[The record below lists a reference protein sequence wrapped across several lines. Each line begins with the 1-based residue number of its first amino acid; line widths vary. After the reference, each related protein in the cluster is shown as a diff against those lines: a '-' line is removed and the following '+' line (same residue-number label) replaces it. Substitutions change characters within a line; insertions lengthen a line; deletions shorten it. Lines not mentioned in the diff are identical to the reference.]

1 MKYLISFAFSCI
13 LIIQLSANAQTGG
26 ETCATATVIA
36 SIPYQATGNTSTAL
50 DDYFASC
57 QDVGNNGG
65 AKDLVY
71 EYTNGSS
78 DVYLTISLCQ
88 AVTNYDCQVYI
99 YEGSCTGTP
108 VGCQEDGCQSPA
120 YGAAYNST
128 LVAQLFLANTTY
140 YIVVDGYDAG
150 SNGDYQI
157 NISESIGISPPAETN
172 IPLILI
178 DTYGNQIVDEP
189 KINTNLKIINNGPG
203 ALNHPTD
210 VPNVYNGYAGIEIRG
225 AYSASLPQKPY
236 GIETWD
242 VNGNNNNV
250 SLLGMPIENDWI
262 LIPNYN
268 DKTFLRNVLAF
279 NLFTQMGHY
288 APRTQ
293 LVEVVVNNIY
303 EGVYVFTEKIK
314 RDKNR
319 IDIAKLDLDDNAGDS
334 LTGGYIFKVDYWNNG
349 NSWPANYDNPN
360 YPGNPVQFVY
370 DYPAVDIITAQ
381 QKDYIQT
388 SVENF
393 EDALWGTSFNDPV
406 LGYRSHIDVK
416 SFIDYFIV
424 NEFSRNGDGFKKSRR
439 FHKNKDSKNPLIL
452 AGPVWD
458 FDWAYKDMSTAY
470 SNGAGW
476 MHSFNG
482 GTDVTPP
489 GWYIRLMQD
498 TTFANELACTYF
510 TYRQTILDKTNLNA
524 YIDSL
529 AAVMDQAQERHY
541 ERWPILGVNVGT
553 PEIGSQPTTY
563 AGEITKFKTWISD
576 RIDWLDAN
584 MPGNCPNLGTNEL
597 ASKEPYW
604 NVYPNPTHDILNVY
618 VDQPINSISISDASG
633 KIVQHQFV
641 NGSTIAQ
648 TITSQLNGVYLL
660 KVELANGRIINT
672 RIVCQ

>member
-1 MKYLISFAFSCI
+1 MKFSITLLVFFLSTISSI
-13 LIIQLSANAQTGG
+13 AQTGG
-26 ETCATATVIA
+26 ETCATATVIS
-36 SIPYQATGNTSTAL
+36 SIPYQATGNTSSAL

-57 QDVGNNGG
+57 QDVGNPGG

-71 EYTNGSS
+71 EYTNGSN

-88 AVTNYDCQVYI
+88 AITDYDCQVYV

-120 YGAAYNST
+120 YAAPYNST

-150 SNGDYQI
+150 SNGNYQI
-157 NISESIGISPPAETN
+157 DVFESVGINPPAETN
-172 IPLILI
+172 IPLVLI
-178 DTYGNQIVDEP
+178 NTYGNQIVDEP
-189 KINTNLKIINNGPG
+189 KISTNLKIIDNGPG
-203 ALNHPTD
+203 ALNHPND
-210 VPNVYNGYAGIEIRG
+210 IPNVYNDLAGIEIRG
-225 AYSASLPQKPY
+225 AYSATLPQKPY
-236 GIETWD
+236 GIETWLAD
-242 VNGNNNNV
+242 STNNNV
-250 SLLGMPIENDWI
+250 SLLGMPPENDWI

-279 NLFTQMGHY
+279 DLFTKMGHY
-288 APRTQ
+288 APRTK
-293 LVEVVVNNIY
+293 LVEVVVNDIY

-319 IDIAKLDLDDNAGDS
+319 VDISKLDLDDNAGDS
-334 LTGGYIFKVDYWNNG
+334 LTGGYIYKVDYWNSS

-370 DYPAVDIITAQ
+370 DYPAEDVITAQ
-381 QKDYIQT
+381 QKNYIQS
-388 SVENF
+388 SVGSF
-393 EDALWGTSFNDPV
+393 EDALWGSSFTDPIM
-406 LGYRSHIDVK
+406 GYRSHIDVK

-439 FHKNKDSKNPLIL
+439 FHKNKDSKNPLIF

-470 SNGAGW
+470 SNGVGW
-476 MHSFNG
+476 MHSFSG

-489 GWYIRLMQD
+489 GWYIRLIQD
-498 TTFANELACTYF
+498 STFANELACTYF
-510 TYRQTILDKTNLNA
+510 TYRQSILDKNYLFN
-524 YIDSL
+524 YIDSIAL
-529 AAVMDQAQERHY
+529 VMDQAQERHY
-541 ERWPILGVNVGT
+541 ARWPILGVNVGT

-563 AGEITKFKTWISD
+563 AGEITKFKTWISN

-584 MPGNCPNLGTNEL
+584 MPGNCPNLGTTEL
-597 ASKEPYW
+597 AAKEPYW
-604 NVYPNPTHDILNVY
+604 NVYPNPANDVINVY
-618 VDQPINSISISDASG
+618 VNQPINSISIYTVSG
-633 KIVQHQFV
+633 KIVHHQNV
-641 NGSTIAQ
+641 NGATIVQTSTGQ
-648 TITSQLNGVYLL
+648 FNGVYLL
-660 KVELANGRIINT
+660 KVELMNGSLLNT